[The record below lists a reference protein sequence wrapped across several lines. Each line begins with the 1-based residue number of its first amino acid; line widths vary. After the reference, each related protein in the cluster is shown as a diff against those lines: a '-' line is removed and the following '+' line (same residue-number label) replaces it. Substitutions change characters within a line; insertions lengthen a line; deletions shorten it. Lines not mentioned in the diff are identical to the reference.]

1 MCGIT
6 GHINFFGN
14 NHLTEDT
21 LHKMNESMFHRGPD
35 SSGTYIDNNYQI
47 GMRRLSI
54 IDQESGDQPIISE
67 DKQVIIIMNG
77 EIFNYSELKCMLKK
91 DNFTFKTKSDTEV
104 LLKMYIK
111 YGISCLKYING
122 MFSFCIID
130 KTNQNIWLCRDRFGI
145 KPLYYGLY
153 EDSLIFGSTLDAIIS
168 SNLIKPIINSNAVE
182 LYFFLSYIPTPLTI
196 YKNINKLE
204 PGHII
209 KFTKDHGIETIKYW
223 DVDMNAYPI
232 CSIDE
237 VDNALDR
244 SIIEHAVSDRPVG
257 TFLSGGLDSSLITLM
272 FNKLSTNYC
281 SYTAISSNKT
291 NDNNYSKKIAKILD
305 IKNKRINIDKIN
317 FLQLID
323 DTIKY
328 FDEPVYDSSIYP
340 TYLLSK
346 QAKHD
351 GVDVLLAGNGADE
364 IFGGYKRYYSKIKSY
379 LRGRLKYLNLNI
391 IRVIGK
397 IFRIDMH
404 KFIQLKYKYI
414 GYSIHYSGNNLSEY
428 GELDE
433 YKLDSIEQ
441 RLEKY
446 FCRGGSCDSNSLIN
460 NMKNI
465 DQKCYLIDN
474 GLSILDKC
482 TMANSVEGRVPYLD
496 HNFFEKGNNYS
507 SNKKS
512 RYNNSKIF
520 IRDKILD
527 SEIDFIS
534 KRDKEGFNMP
544 VPKSFHSNENKEKI
558 RETLYETR
566 LILSKFIDFKI
577 IDNML
582 KDFEKYSE
590 NIYSIYLLSKWFQSR
605 KVII

>member
-130 KTNQNIWLCRDRFGI
+130 KSNQNIWLCRDRFGI

-209 KFTKDHGIETIKYW
+209 KFT
-223 DVDMNAYPI
+223 
-232 CSIDE
+232 
-237 VDNALDR
+237 
-244 SIIEHAVSDRPVG
+244 
-257 TFLSGGLDSSLITLM
+257 
-272 FNKLSTNYC
+272 
-281 SYTAISSNKT
+281 
-291 NDNNYSKKIAKILD
+291 
-305 IKNKRINIDKIN
+305 
-317 FLQLID
+317 
-323 DTIKY
+323 
-328 FDEPVYDSSIYP
+328 
-340 TYLLSK
+340 
-346 QAKHD
+346 
-351 GVDVLLAGNGADE
+351 
-364 IFGGYKRYYSKIKSY
+364 
-379 LRGRLKYLNLNI
+379 
-391 IRVIGK
+391 
-397 IFRIDMH
+397 
-404 KFIQLKYKYI
+404 
-414 GYSIHYSGNNLSEY
+414 
-428 GELDE
+428 
-433 YKLDSIEQ
+433 
-441 RLEKY
+441 
-446 FCRGGSCDSNSLIN
+446 
-460 NMKNI
+460 
-465 DQKCYLIDN
+465 
-474 GLSILDKC
+474 
-482 TMANSVEGRVPYLD
+482 
-496 HNFFEKGNNYS
+496 
-507 SNKKS
+507 
-512 RYNNSKIF
+512 
-520 IRDKILD
+520 
-527 SEIDFIS
+527 
-534 KRDKEGFNMP
+534 
-544 VPKSFHSNENKEKI
+544 
-558 RETLYETR
+558 
-566 LILSKFIDFKI
+566 
-577 IDNML
+577 
-582 KDFEKYSE
+582 
-590 NIYSIYLLSKWFQSR
+590 
-605 KVII
+605 